1 MALQH
6 RHDLMSANL
15 PENGGDGDAAAD
27 GLSSVFGAAAAS
39 SLRNVRRREEQVGH
53 EDMYVDEPTDGS
65 TEFIESEH
73 SEAQVPETR
82 QEDAPRG
89 RNSADSESTSALAG
103 AEERAVRPRV
113 HAVQVR
119 DRRLIHALLLA
130 AAKGCPPDRKLID
143 VVCKN
148 SDGVF
153 VLSPGLVYREL
164 HILERERLITVC
176 RDGRSRQYMLTQ
188 AGERVLKLRQRQWEA
203 YSYGFA
209 RLLEECVDDD
219 PG

>member
-1 MALQH
+1 VALQH

-15 PENGGDGDAAAD
+15 PKNGGDGDAAAD

-39 SLRNVRRREEQVGH
+39 SLRNVRRREEQAGH
-53 EDMYVDEPTDGS
+53 EDMYVDEPADGS
-65 TEFIESEH
+65 TEFIESEP

-82 QEDAPRG
+82 QGEVQRG
-89 RNSADSESTSALAG
+89 RNSGESESTSALAG
-103 AEERAVRPRV
+103 AQERAMRARMHP
-113 HAVQVR
+113 VQVR

-130 AAKGCPPDRKLID
+130 AAKGCPPDHKLID
-143 VVCKN
+143 VLCKN

-164 HILERERLITVC
+164 HILERERLIDVS
-176 RDGRSRQYMLTQ
+176 RDGRSRQYILTQ

-203 YSYGFA
+203 YSHGFA
-209 RLLEECVDDD
+209 RLLEECDDDD

>member
-1 MALQH
+1 
-6 RHDLMSANL
+6 MSANL
-15 PENGGDGDAAAD
+15 PKNGGDGDAAAD
-27 GLSSVFGAAAAS
+27 GLSTVFGAAAAS
-39 SLRNVRRREEQVGH
+39 SLRNVRRREEQAGH
-53 EDMYVDEPTDGS
+53 EDMYVDEPADEL
-65 TEFIESEH
+65 TEFIESEP
-73 SEAQVPETR
+73 SEAQVLET
-82 QEDAPRG
+82 QQGDAPRE
-89 RNSADSESTSALAG
+89 RNSGESESTSALAS
-103 AEERAVRPRV
+103 AQERAMRPRM
-113 HAVQVR
+113 HPVQVR

-130 AAKGCPPDRKLID
+130 AAKGCPPDHKLID

-176 RDGRSRQYMLTQ
+176 RDGKSRQYMLTH

-203 YSYGFA
+203 YSHGFA
-209 RLLEECVDDD
+209 RLLEKCDDDD

>member
-15 PENGGDGDAAAD
+15 PKNGGDGDAAAD

-39 SLRNVRRREEQVGH
+39 SLRNVRRREEQVGR
-53 EDMYVDEPTDGS
+53 EDMYVDEPADGS

-82 QEDAPRG
+82 QGDAPRG
-89 RNSADSESTSALAG
+89 RNSGESESTSALTG
-103 AEERAVRPRV
+103 AQERAMRPRM
-113 HAVQVR
+113 HPVQVR

-130 AAKGCPPDRKLID
+130 AAKGCPPDHKLID

-153 VLSPGLVYREL
+153 ALSPGLVYREL
-164 HILERERLITVC
+164 HILERERLIDVC

-203 YSYGFA
+203 YSHGFA
-209 RLLEECVDDD
+209 RLLEECDDDD